1 MKQQEQKEKKNK
13 LKAYAKYSNMAFQMV
28 AIILIGTYGGIK
40 LDEYIAWNI
49 PVFTVLFSLL
59 SVIIAIYISIKDV
72 LK

>member
-1 MKQQEQKEKKNK
+1 MKQQDQKEEKNK
-13 LKAYAKYSNMAFQMV
+13 LKAYAKYSNMAFQMI

-40 LDEYIAWNI
+40 LDDYLAWDI
-49 PVFTVLFSLL
+49 PVFSILFSLL